1 MRGISNCH
9 FHVWFYVQVADPKP
23 LQLNTKYYVKTIVPH
38 FCATLWHIFFCATL
52 YIVNVPHFWVNC
64 HTFICSMFYCY
75 INHAMKLNQ
84 SNFSFLAKAKTPPH
98 ESTRS
103 FPNLGDLVQ
112 LGPRTVTSPTTFT
125 QPSFGQIDLIKGY
138 YVPFSIH
145 CIFSLTLMT

>member
-1 MRGISNCH
+1 
-9 FHVWFYVQVADPKP
+9 
-23 LQLNTKYYVKTIVPH
+23 
-38 FCATLWHIFFCATL
+38 
-52 YIVNVPHFWVNC
+52 
-64 HTFICSMFYCY
+64 MFYCY

-103 FPNLGDLVQ
+103 FPNLGGLVQ

>member
-1 MRGISNCH
+1 
-9 FHVWFYVQVADPKP
+9 
-23 LQLNTKYYVKTIVPH
+23 
-38 FCATLWHIFFCATL
+38 
-52 YIVNVPHFWVNC
+52 
-64 HTFICSMFYCY
+64 
-75 INHAMKLNQ
+75 MKLNQ

-103 FPNLGDLVQ
+103 FPNLRGAGLVQ

-145 CIFSLTLMT
+145 CIFSLTLIT

>member
-1 MRGISNCH
+1 
-9 FHVWFYVQVADPKP
+9 
-23 LQLNTKYYVKTIVPH
+23 
-38 FCATLWHIFFCATL
+38 
-52 YIVNVPHFWVNC
+52 
-64 HTFICSMFYCY
+64 
-75 INHAMKLNQ
+75 MKLNQ

-103 FPNLGDLVQ
+103 FPNLRGAGLVQ
-112 LGPRTVTSPTTFT
+112 LGPRIVTSPTTFT